1 MQEHT
6 ASKQQ
11 SLDLNL
17 YLTISHVHGPSDP
30 CTLSWLSGSIKR
42 KKQNSVTE
50 AKSKSSKNINTTNT
64 K

>member
-30 CTLSWLSGSIKR
+30 CTLILVKWIYQKKETELCNWG
-42 KKQNSVTE
+42 KKQKLKE
-50 AKSKSSKNINTTNT
+50 H
-64 K
+64 

>member
-30 CTLSWLSGSIKR
+30 CTLILVKWIYQ
-42 KKQNSVTE
+42 KKETE
-50 AKSKSSKNINTTNT
+50 LCN
-64 K
+64 

>member
-17 YLTISHVHGPSDP
+17 YLTISHVHGSSDP
-30 CTLSWLSGSIKR
+30 CTLILAKWIY
-42 KKQNSVTE
+42 QNERNRTL
-50 AKSKSSKNINTTNT
+50 
-64 K
+64 